1 MELQLDNGT
10 GPPPS
15 PSPGQRLDRPSRTA
29 IVVQVVL
36 LAATLAAVVL
46 SAPDAS
52 WDLGPLLMLGACAV
66 IGDLVGV
73 EIPSTRLTLSG
84 NLLAVVAAAVILG
97 GPPAACIGLAI
108 VVLGWFRWRERPHVL
123 LNNLLA
129 FAVFPLLT
137 GWGFK
142 AVVDAWGLTPD
153 DATFYLLVLA
163 AFFLALLLNFVL
175 VAGYQ
180 CYVRRASLLG
190 QMRAALVPLLVS
202 YAVSAVLTAATVYI
216 YHRVGLPGLALAAVV
231 IVTFQYLVG
240 ELLLSR
246 DRARRLEEQAVTDE
260 LTGLGNR
267 RRLIAELEAV
277 LARRQPHLLVLFDLD
292 GFKQYND
299 IRGHPAGDDLLSK
312 LARALGRA
320 VGDAGSAY
328 RLGGD
333 EFCVLLYDEDVRV
346 DLEPIVTRCAGALA
360 AEESGLFVRAS
371 YGVVR
376 IPTEALTA
384 SDALRIADR
393 RMYAQKDSRPA
404 SAQGQAR
411 DVLLQVLSEQ
421 HPELHDHSSGV
432 ATLATAIARRLGL
445 DAMDAMDVART
456 AELHDIGKLAL
467 PHSLL
472 GKSGPLSEGEW
483 ELMYRHTIVG
493 ERMLRV
499 APSLKRVAAYVR
511 ASHER
516 WDGTGYPDGLA
527 GEEIPLAARIIAV
540 CDAFHAIC
548 TDRPYRDGAAA
559 GVAVA
564 ELRRCAGAQFDVR
577 VVEALVAEI
586 GASAD
591 LQRPAFRAAIQAPEG

>member
-1 MELQLDNGT
+1 LELQLEANDAG
-10 GPPPS
+10 GPPVAS
-15 PSPGQRLDRPSRTA
+15 RPTRSA
-29 IVVQVVL
+29 IAVQVVL
-36 LAATLAAVVL
+36 LSATILGAVL
-46 SAPDAS
+46 SAPDAQ
-52 WDLGPLLMLGACAV
+52 WDLGPLLVLMACAV

-73 EIPSTRLTLSG
+73 SIPSTRLTLSG
-84 NLLAVVAAAVILG
+84 SLLAVVVAAVILG
-97 GPPAACIGLAI
+97 GPPAACVGAAVILF
-108 VVLGWFRWRERPHVL
+108 GWLRWRERPHVL

-129 FAVFPLLT
+129 WTLFPLLT
-137 GWGFK
+137 GWAFDAAHERLG
-142 AVVDAWGLTPD
+142 VGPGSVDYYT
-153 DATFYLLVLA
+153 LVLG
-163 AFFLALLLNFVL
+163 AFALALLLNFVI

-180 CYVRRASLLG
+180 VYLRRTSLVG
-190 QMRAALVPLLVS
+190 EARTALLPLLAS
-202 YAVSAVLTAATVYI
+202 DALSAVLAAATVYV
-216 YHRVGLPGLALAAVV
+216 YDRVGLSGLGLVAVV
-231 IVTFQYLVG
+231 VVTFQYLVG

-260 LTGLGNR
+260 LTRLGNR

-277 LARRQPHLLVLFDLD
+277 LERRQPYLLVLFDLD

-299 IRGHPAGDDLLSK
+299 IRGHPAGDELLSQ
-312 LARALGRA
+312 LARALERA
-320 VGDAGSAY
+320 VGDDGRAY

-333 EFCVLLYDEDVRV
+333 EFCVLLCDDDIRV
-346 DLEPIVTRCAGALA
+346 DLEPLVSRCAGSLT
-360 AEESGLFVRAS
+360 AEEGGLFVRAS

-376 IPTEALTA
+376 IPSEALTA

-421 HPELHDHSSGV
+421 QPDLHDHVSGV
-432 ATLATAIARRLGL
+432 ATLATAIACRLGL
-445 DAMDAMDVART
+445 DAMDLADVART

-467 PHSLL
+467 PGSLL
-472 GKSGPLSEGEW
+472 GKAGPLSDGEW

-499 APSLKRVAAYVR
+499 APSLKRVASYVR

-516 WDGTGYPDGLA
+516 WDGTGYPDALV
-527 GEEIPLAARIIAV
+527 GEEIPLPARIIAV

-548 TDRPYRDGAAA
+548 SDRPYRDGATAS
-559 GVAVA
+559 VAVA
-564 ELRRCAGAQFDVR
+564 ELRRCAGRQFDAR

-586 GASAD
+586 GATAEWR
-591 LQRPAFRAAIQAPEG
+591 RPAATLDA

>member
-1 MELQLDNGT
+1 
-10 GPPPS
+10 
-15 PSPGQRLDRPSRTA
+15 
-29 IVVQVVL
+29 VL
-36 LAATLAAVVL
+36 FGVTLAAIGL
-46 SAPDAS
+46 AAGHAQ
-52 WDLGPLLMLGACAV
+52 WDPGPLLLLTACAV

-73 EIPSTRLTLSG
+73 EIPSTQLTLSG
-84 NLLAVVAAAVILG
+84 NLMAVVVAAVVLG
-97 GPPAACIGLAI
+97 AAPAACVGLAI

-129 FAVFPLLT
+129 FAAFPLLT
-137 GWGFK
+137 GWAF
-142 AVVDAWGLTPD
+142 AAARDALGLSNFDP
-153 DATFYLLVLA
+153 AYYLLVVG
-163 AFFLALLLNFVL
+163 AFFLALLLNFGI

-180 CYVRRASLLG
+180 CYVRRTSLLG
-190 QMRAALVPLLVS
+190 QTRAALLPLLAS
-202 YAVSAVLTAATVYI
+202 DGASAVLAAATVYI
-216 YHRVGLPGLALAAVV
+216 YHRVGLSGLALVAVV

-260 LTGLGNR
+260 LTRLGNR

-277 LARRQPHLLVLFDLD
+277 LERRQPHLLVLFDLD

-299 IRGHPAGDDLLSK
+299 IRGHPAGDDLLAK
-312 LARALGRA
+312 LAQALARA

-333 EFCVLLYDEDVRV
+333 EFCVLLYDEDARV
-346 DLEPIVTRCAGALA
+346 DLEPVVARCAGALA
-360 AEESGLFVRAS
+360 AEETGLFVRAS

-445 DAMDAMDVART
+445 DAMDIADVART

-472 GKSGPLSEGEW
+472 GKTGPLSEGEW

-516 WDGTGYPDGLA
+516 WDGSGYPDGLA
-527 GEEIPLAARIIAV
+527 GEEIPLAARIITV

-548 TDRPYRDGAAA
+548 SDRPYRDGAAV
-559 GVAVA
+559 GVAVG
-564 ELRRCAGAQFDVR
+564 ELRRCAGAQFDAR

-586 GASAD
+586 GAAAG
-591 LQRPAFRAAIQAPEG
+591 LERPSLRAAVQAPEG

>member
-1 MELQLDNGT
+1 MEPQLEETDPVA
-10 GPPPS
+10 PPVS
-15 PSPGQRLDRPSRTA
+15 AEVPGRPSRTA
-29 IVVQVVL
+29 IAVQAVL
-36 LAATLAAVVL
+36 LAATLAAIGL
-46 SAPDAS
+46 AAGHAQ
-52 WDLGPLLMLGACAV
+52 WDIGPLLLLTACAV

-73 EIPSTRLTLSG
+73 EIPSTQLTLSG
-84 NLLAVVAAAVILG
+84 NLMAVVVAAVVLG
-97 GPPAACIGLAI
+97 AAPAACVGLAI

-129 FAVFPLLT
+129 FAAFPLLT
-137 GWGFK
+137 GWAF
-142 AVVDAWGLTPD
+142 AEARDALGLSNLDP
-153 DATFYLLVLA
+153 AYYLLVVG
-163 AFFLALLLNFVL
+163 AFFFALLLNFGI

-180 CYVRRASLLG
+180 CYVRRTSLLA
-190 QMRAALVPLLVS
+190 QTRAALLPLLAS
-202 YAVSAVLTAATVYI
+202 DGASAVLAAATVYI
-216 YHRVGLPGLALAAVV
+216 YHRVGLSGLALVAVV

-246 DRARRLEEQAVTDE
+246 DRARRLEEQSVTDD

-277 LARRQPHLLVLFDLD
+277 LERRQPHLLVLFDLD

-299 IRGHPAGDDLLSK
+299 IRGHPAGDDLLAK

-320 VGDAGSAY
+320 VIEAGSAY

-346 DLEPIVTRCAGALA
+346 DLEPIVARCAGALA

-371 YGVVR
+371 YGLVR

-432 ATLATAIARRLGL
+432 ATLASAIARRLGL
-445 DAMDAMDVART
+445 DAMDIADVART

-472 GKSGPLSEGEW
+472 GKTGPLSDGEW

-548 TDRPYRDGAAA
+548 SDRPYRDGATA
-559 GVAVA
+559 GIAVA
-564 ELRRCAGAQFDVR
+564 ELRRCAGAQFDAR

-586 GASAD
+586 GASAEVGGHVP
-591 LQRPAFRAAIQAPEG
+591 PATLEA